1 MISFEQ
7 ALQLTLDHIP
17 VLEMEDVSLLDAV
30 DRITAVDLNGRV
42 DSPSANVSLKDGYA
56 IQSADISAAREDT
69 AVSLR
74 LVGSVAAGG
83 GWPGQLGPGEAVRI
97 LSGAPVPQGADAVI
111 AEEFTRLAGN
121 TLHVLNDAYPGRN
134 ILPQASDV
142 RKGALLVGKGSQLS
156 PPAVGLLAAAGHQTV
171 PVVRRPG
178 VAILATGDEVVAPG
192 EPLLPGRLYASNLVT
207 LGSWCR
213 RYSFSVKTIVVKD
226 DARQIREKLLAC
238 LHDFDAVITS
248 GGAWGSER
256 DMVVRLLDEL
266 NWRKYYHRVRIGPGK
281 AVAFGIYEDKKPV
294 FCLPGGPP
302 SNHIA
307 FLQLAL
313 PGVLAL
319 SGRKDAGLPV
329 RMVRLAESI
338 SGRVDW
344 TQFKHGKLEAG
355 GDLPS
360 FYPLN
365 PPSRLQM
372 MATSD
377 AIVRIPEGVSQIER
391 GQVVEAQLL
400 R

>member
-1 MISFEQ
+1 MISFEH
-7 ALQLTLDHIP
+7 ALQLTLDHMPI
-17 VLEMEDVSLLDAV
+17 LGMEEVSLLDAV
-30 DRITAVDLNGRV
+30 DRITVVDLNGRV

-56 IQSADISAAREDT
+56 IQSADIAAARENA
-69 AVSLR
+69 AVALR
-74 LVGSVAAGG
+74 VVGSVAAGG
-83 GWPGQLGPGEAVRI
+83 EWPGQLGPGEAVRI
-97 LSGAPVPQGADAVI
+97 LSGAPVPQGANAVI
-111 AEEFTRLAGN
+111 AEEFTRLDGY

-142 RKGALLVGKGSQLS
+142 RAGALLVAKGSRLS
-156 PPAVGLLAAAGHQTV
+156 PPAVGLLAAAGHQSV
-171 PVVRRPG
+171 PVVKRPS

-207 LGSWCR
+207 LGAWCR
-213 RYSFSVKTIVVKD
+213 RYGFSVETIVVKD
-226 DARQIREKLLAC
+226 DARQIREKLLAS
-238 LHDFDAVITS
+238 LQDFDAVITS
-248 GGAWGSER
+248 GGAWRSER
-256 DMVVRLLDEL
+256 DMVVRMLDEL

-281 AVAFGIYEDKKPV
+281 AVAFGIYDDKKPA

-329 RMVRLAESI
+329 RMVRLAEPI

-344 TQFKHGKLEAG
+344 TQFKHGKLKAG
-355 GDLPS
+355 EDLPS
-360 FYPLN
+360 FRPLN

-377 AIVRIPEGVSQIER
+377 AIVRIPEGVSQIEQ
-391 GQVVEAQLL
+391 GQIVEAQLL